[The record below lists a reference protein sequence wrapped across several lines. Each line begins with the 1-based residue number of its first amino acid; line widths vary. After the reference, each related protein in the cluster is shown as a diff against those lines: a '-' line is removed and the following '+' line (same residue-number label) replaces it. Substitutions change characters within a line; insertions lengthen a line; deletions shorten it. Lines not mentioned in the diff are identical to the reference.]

1 MGIHFPESGRC
12 VCAIGESAMS
22 RCVCVCVGLSHLHRT
37 QSEGG
42 GRLGA
47 GDPDV
52 MDLAMENSG
61 ACIIR
66 DRPSS
71 SIHTGPSR
79 LSRTPRDPKE
89 EKKPKVVC
97 SRQKGNQLNGG
108 KRRRK
113 EKIHFLLFSGDPI
126 SISLGGRKKHRRRCI
141 CADGN
146 CSSF

>member
-1 MGIHFPESGRC
+1 MNGYPFPREWTVC
-12 VCAIGESAMS
+12 VCNRRECNES
-22 RCVCVCVGLSHLHRT
+22 VCVGLSHLHRT

-79 LSRTPRDPKE
+79 LSRTPRDPKKRKSPKSCAVG
-89 EKKPKVVC
+89 KK
-97 SRQKGNQLNGG
+97 
-108 KRRRK
+108 
-113 EKIHFLLFSGDPI
+113 EI
-126 SISLGGRKKHRRRCI
+126 S
-141 CADGN
+141 
-146 CSSF
+146 